1 MSSKDKYPAGTKS
14 YVITYISAKGINK
27 TDVIKALDHH
37 MAKKVI
43 EDRGGKILTIYRGHE
58 IPPPR
63 IHARKHT
70 IVGLSLA
77 IVITAIAVGI
87 YWIVRG

>member
-1 MSSKDKYPAGTKS
+1 MHKKDKYAAGTKS
-14 YVITYISAKGINK
+14 YVVTYISAKGINK

-37 MAKKVI
+37 EATKAI
-43 EDRGGKILTIYRGHE
+43 EKRGGKVLTIYRGHE
-58 IPPPR
+58 MPPPR

-77 IVITAIAVGI
+77 IVITAIAVGL
-87 YWIVRG
+87 YWLVRG